1 VSVSCCV
8 LFILVILFVKAF
20 KNKVS

>member
-8 LFILVILFVKAF
+8 LFILVILAVKIF
-20 KNKVS
+20 KNKVI